1 METFLI
7 YIGKVAAI
15 TAVFYLFYRLM
26 LSRDTWHR
34 LNRIMLLATAILSF
48 ALPVCV
54 ITLQK
59 TQVIDKPLSSVN
71 TNVLPLTQD
80 QGPAWWQTTLTV
92 IYIIGVA
99 VVLARTLLSILSV
112 RRVIKEASVEV
123 LPDGNKVYIMQ
134 GNGASF
140 SWMGHIVISRQDW
153 DCSNSAI
160 LRHEQ
165 AHVRLH
171 HSTDVL
177 IVDLI
182 TAAQWFNP
190 AIWMLRTDLR
200 AVHEYEADD
209 NVLRDGTDLRSY
221 QYLLISKAA
230 AMSGYTIA
238 NNFNHSIL
246 KNRIFMMEKEKTTAG
261 RAWKALWI
269 LPLVCIC
276 LAANAKQEVNYVYE
290 DQAQKSA
297 DQQTVN
303 WKVSATIK
311 YNQEPTTGEASLQYK
326 QSGEPTPEEVISNI
340 QKLPGVEMDSA
351 GNVTVNGR
359 IVSRILYDG
368 EEIEVK

>member
-7 YIGKVAAI
+7 YIVKVAAI

-34 LNRIMLLATAILSF
+34 FNRIMLLATAILSF
-48 ALPVCV
+48 ALPVCI
-54 ITLQK
+54 ITLHK
-59 TQVIDKPLSSVN
+59 TQLIETPLSSVD
-71 TNVLPLTQD
+71 TADTVLMQE
-80 QGPAWWQTTLTV
+80 QSAVWWQIALLV
-92 IYIIGVA
+92 VYLIGVLA
-99 VVLARTLLSILSV
+99 VLVRTFISILSV
-112 RRVIKEASVEV
+112 RRVIKQASVEV
-123 LPDGNKVYIMQ
+123 LPDGNEVYIMQ

-140 SWMGHIVISRQDW
+140 SWMGHIVISREDW
-153 DCSNSAI
+153 DCGNTAI
-160 LRHEQ
+160 IKHEQ

-177 IVDLI
+177 IVDII

-200 AVHEYEADD
+200 AVHEFEADD

-276 LAANAKQEVNYVYE
+276 LAANAKHEVNYVYE

-311 YNQEPTTGEASLQYK
+311 YNEDSTTGEASLQYK
-326 QSGEPTPEEVISNI
+326 QSGELTPEEVISNI
-340 QKLPGVEMDSA
+340 QKLPGVEMDSV

-359 IVSRILYDG
+359 LVSKILYNG
-368 EEIEVK
+368 EEVEVK